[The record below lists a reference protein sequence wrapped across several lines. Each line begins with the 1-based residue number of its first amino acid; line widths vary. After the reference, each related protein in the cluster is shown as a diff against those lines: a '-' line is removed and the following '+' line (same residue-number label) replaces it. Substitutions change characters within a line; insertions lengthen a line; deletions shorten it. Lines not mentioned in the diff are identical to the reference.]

1 MPRSLLTALAVV
13 IFMPLTAQAQSS
25 VLDGEWVGGFRIA
38 EISGYLRFDVVSEGE
53 QLRIVLGFVSPVRP
67 QGSALRDLAR
77 DESVVRFVLALGT
90 EVFAFEGQL
99 QGDSLMGIVRSGVQ
113 EGSFDL
119 VRTRSQA
126 QYDPAFFDRYE
137 GVYEIAPNQLI
148 FVRRHDYLSPRVPYG
163 FERTRL
169 FYMDESGNT
178 RFLYP
183 SSDSTF
189 FAGPTTLVPTP
200 IERTLEFVSN
210 AKGEVIGIRWRDR
223 GEPERFVPRATVYRD
238 EEVRF
243 RNGDVDL
250 AGRLTVPEGKGPHPA
265 IVLVHGWGARTR
277 NAMGAIVADVFARH
291 GIAALVYDKRG
302 TGGSEGDWQQ
312 TSISNHADDAL
323 AAVRLLQGRSDIN
336 PRQVGIFTTSYGGL
350 VTPLA
355 ASRSKDVAFLILVAS
370 PAISQTERYPYIML
384 PTLRALGWSEKELE
398 EAVAFMKLEAEF
410 LMARSNWHKL
420 REAIERARGTIWFP
434 RTRTGE
440 ASATTEDHP
449 FWESAQGNVALSTYD
464 PRPALRQLT
473 CPVLAIFGEFDEAV
487 TVDPNRFV
495 LERMLRDGEHPD
507 FTIRVLPDADHSM
520 LWGAGPLAD
529 RSRWAPGYFDTMI
542 SWLLERV
549 EVNR

>member
-25 VLDGEWVGGFRIA
+25 ALDGEWVGGFRIGG
-38 EISGYLRFDVVSEGE
+38 ISGYLHFDVVSEGE

-99 QGDSLMGIVRSGVQ
+99 QGDSLVGLVRSGVQ

-126 QYDPAFFDRYE
+126 QYDPAFFGRYE
-137 GVYEIAPNQLI
+137 GAYEIAPNQLI
-148 FVRRHDYLSPRVPYG
+148 FVRRHDYLSPRAPYG
-163 FERTRL
+163 FDRTRL
-169 FYMDESGNT
+169 FYMDESGNSRT
-178 RFLYP
+178 LYP

-223 GEPERFVPRATVYRD
+223 GAPERFAPRATVYRE

-250 AGRLTVPEGKGPHPA
+250 AGRLLVPEGRGPHPA

-277 NAMGAIVADVFARH
+277 NDVGKIAADVFARH

-302 TGGSEGDWQQ
+302 PGGSAGDWQQ
-312 TSISNHADDAL
+312 TSISDHADDAL

-336 PRQVGIFTTSYGGL
+336 PQQVGIFTTSFGGL

-355 ASRSKDVAFLILVAS
+355 ASRSKDVAFLILVVS
-370 PAISQTERYPYIML
+370 PAISQAERYPYVML

-410 LMARSNWHKL
+410 LMTRSNWPKL
-420 REAIERARGTIWFP
+420 REAIERARGTIWFS

-449 FWESAQGNVALSTYD
+449 FWESAQGNLTYD

-487 TVDPNRFV
+487 TVDPNRSV
-495 LERMLRDGEHPD
+495 LERMLREGEHPD

-529 RSRWAPGYFDTMI
+529 RSTWAPGYFDTMI